1 MNKINKRRVTS
12 VALAFTLAVAAP
24 VKANFSN
31 FNLELNKVA
40 AAEVK
45 ETEETLNQQKTAEKA
60 KLEAAKQEKA
70 NLEAQ
75 VKGQQQKITEATQK
89 ITENGDNSE
98 ATKEIA
104 KANKEI
110 ERLKP
115 LIQAEEQKI
124 TDATR
129 KIEEIDGKIKAIQD
143 AKAKEKAKKKLQ
155 DLVTEKE
162 GALKVYK
169 ADGNYTDDSIKGLDD
184 AIEAAKI
191 VLEGELKEANVYEAA
206 YTKLST
212 VKDPVKKAPEKSEAD
227 KFTGSLSVTKDRGAV
242 VRATDLTGLPKG
254 ATVEDKLITNNLQT
268 TETGTVKVSWTD
280 GSSKLVNY
288 TVYVRETSVYLNRPT
303 VYYNKVTGRTTPYA
317 TVTLYRNGNRVDY
330 VKADRYGDYTINYR
344 FGDYRYD
351 RYNGTASIS
360 SYGDRYVS
368 GYTTANTYVQA
379 YNNGD
384 YLGSAYS
391 DSRGYYTINFNKYV
405 YNRNNTVVYT
415 NGYNNSYN
423 NGYGY
428 YDLSDYYLQA
438 ELDGKYSEKQ
448 YLNKAYIDRYY
459 NNGYY
464 NNYAYAPRITQ
475 AIAGTSTVKGS
486 GVNGYATVAV
496 YDSKGIR
503 LGSGTA
509 YSNGE
514 FTISLNRDL
523 KAGEEIKVTA
533 NYSNLRENS
542 TTYKVAG
549 ESKKDTYNYV
559 VNLTIGD
566 KRLTTTK
573 DGVTT
578 TTTMDVEAYI
588 KEGRTMLP
596 IRFVAQ
602 ALGYNVTFN
611 DTTRLATFTD
621 GKKVVIINI
630 DSRDFYVDGIKNTF
644 SVDPEIKQG
653 RTMLPI
659 SEIGKALGMTTGN
672 KGDNKNI
679 EWDSVRREVKI
690 QLTK

>member
-40 AAEVK
+40 AAEAKEMTLEQAKEQKQSAEAEKKEAETAKAKAEEEIKQQREIIDAKNNVK
-45 ETEETLNQQKTAEKA
+45 KGEEGYEEAQKALLEAYKERDKQEAEVKKQEGLIAEANKKIAEADTVIKKAEQEEAEKA
-60 KLEAAKQEKA
+60 
-70 NLEAQ
+70 
-75 VKGQQQKITEATQK
+75 
-89 ITENGDNSE
+89 
-98 ATKEIA
+98 
-104 KANKEI
+104 
-110 ERLKP
+110 
-115 LIQAEEQKI
+115 
-124 TDATR
+124 
-129 KIEEIDGKIKAIQD
+129 
-143 AKAKEKAKKKLQ
+143 AKEKAKA
-155 DLVTEKE
+155 E
-162 GALKVYK
+162 LKSAIDTAKGSLNTATTDVY
-169 ADGNYTDDSIKGLDD
+169 TQDSIDKLKAAIATAEGVYNDD
-184 AIEAAKI
+184 TKKSTDYTTAKAN
-191 VLEGELKEANVYEAA
+191 LEKV
-206 YTKLST
+206 KLEKKTT
-212 VKDPVKKAPEKSEAD
+212 VKPTPAP
-227 KFTGSLSVTKDRGAV
+227 TSVT
-242 VRATDLTGLPKG
+242 
-254 ATVEDKLITNNLQT
+254 
-268 TETGTVKVSWTD
+268 
-280 GSSKLVNY
+280 
-288 TVYVRETSVYLNRPT
+288 LNRPT

-317 TVTLYRNGNRVDY
+317 TVTLYRNGSRVDY

-514 FTISLNRDL
+514 FTISLNRNL

>member
-1 MNKINKRRVTS
+1 MNKINRKRITS

-40 AAEVK
+40 AAEAKTPTQDEAKAAAEAATTAAEEANKRVK
-45 ETEETLNQQKTAEKA
+45 EASGELKTATGDLEEAKKLEGEAKEAAEAATTAAKAATTAAEEASKAQEAISLAKSANISSKSAKEKA
-60 KLEAAKQEKA
+60 ARIMGLIEEAKNKEEQAKQEKTAQEKAKAELKSAIDTAKGSLSTATSDVYTQDSIDKLKAAIATAEGIYKDDTKKSTDYTTAKA
-70 NLEAQ
+70 NLEK
-75 VKGQQQKITEATQK
+75 VK
-89 ITENGDNSE
+89 
-98 ATKEIA
+98 
-104 KANKEI
+104 
-110 ERLKP
+110 L
-115 LIQAEEQKI
+115 
-124 TDATR
+124 
-129 KIEEIDGKIKAIQD
+129 
-143 AKAKEKAKKKLQ
+143 EKK
-155 DLVTEKE
+155 
-162 GALKVYK
+162 
-169 ADGNYTDDSIKGLDD
+169 
-184 AIEAAKI
+184 
-191 VLEGELKEANVYEAA
+191 
-206 YTKLST
+206 T
-212 VKDPVKKAPEKSEAD
+212 VKPTPAP
-227 KFTGSLSVTKDRGAV
+227 TSVT
-242 VRATDLTGLPKG
+242 
-254 ATVEDKLITNNLQT
+254 
-268 TETGTVKVSWTD
+268 
-280 GSSKLVNY
+280 
-288 TVYVRETSVYLNRPT
+288 LNRPT

-317 TVTLYRNGNRVDY
+317 TVTLYRNRSKVDY

-344 FGDYRYD
+344 FGDYRYNG
-351 RYNGTASIS
+351 YNGTASVS

-379 YNNGD
+379 YNNGE

-428 YDLSDYYLQA
+428 YDLSDYYLEA
-438 ELDGKYSEKQ
+438 ELDGKYSERQ

-533 NYSNLRENS
+533 NYSNLRENN

>member
-24 VKANFSN
+24 VKANFT
-31 FNLELNKVA
+31 NLDLGLNKVLA
-40 AAEVK
+40 AAPAAPAKEMTLEEAKKQKQEAEAAKKQAEAAIVKAKEEIKKQSDIIEEKSKIQKGDAGYDEAQKVLLEAYKEKDKQEKVVK
-45 ETEETLNQQKTAEKA
+45 EQQNIIDESNRKISEAEAVINKA
-60 KLEAAKQEKA
+60 EQEKQEKA
-70 NLEAQ
+70 
-75 VKGQQQKITEATQK
+75 
-89 ITENGDNSE
+89 
-98 ATKEIA
+98 
-104 KANKEI
+104 
-110 ERLKP
+110 
-115 LIQAEEQKI
+115 
-124 TDATR
+124 
-129 KIEEIDGKIKAIQD
+129 
-143 AKAKEKAKKKLQ
+143 AKEKAKAELKSAIDIANGSLKTATTDVYTQESINKLK
-155 DLVTEKE
+155 TAIETAE
-162 GALKVYK
+162 GIYK
-169 ADGNYTDDSIKGLDD
+169 ADKTAQEYTT
-184 AIEAAKI
+184 AKET
-191 VLEGELKEANVYEAA
+191 LEKV
-206 YTKLST
+206 KLEKKT
-212 VKDPVKKAPEKSEAD
+212 VKPTPAP
-227 KFTGSLSVTKDRGAV
+227 
-242 VRATDLTGLPKG
+242 
-254 ATVEDKLITNNLQT
+254 
-268 TETGTVKVSWTD
+268 
-280 GSSKLVNY
+280 
-288 TVYVRETSVYLNRPT
+288 TSVYLNRPT
-303 VYYNKVTGRTTPYA
+303 VYYNKVTGRTNPFA
-317 TVTLYRNGNRVDY
+317 IVTLYRNGRSIDY

-344 FGDYRYD
+344 FGDYRYNG
-351 RYNGTASIS
+351 YNGTASIS

-379 YNNGD
+379 YNNGE

-415 NGYNNSYN
+415 NGYNNGYN

-428 YDLSDYYLQA
+428 YDLSDYYIQA
-438 ELDGKYSEKQ
+438 ELDGKYSDKY
-448 YLNKAYIDRYY
+448 YLNKAYTDGY

-475 AIAGTSTVKGS
+475 ATAGTSVVKGS

-496 YDSKGIR
+496 YDSRGIR

-509 YSNGE
+509 YYNGD
-514 FTISLNRDL
+514 FNISLNRNL

-559 VNLTIGD
+559 VNLAIGD

-630 DSRDFYVDGIKNTF
+630 DSREFYVDGIKNTF

-679 EWDSVRREVKI
+679 EWDGAKREVKI

>member
-1 MNKINKRRVTS
+1 MNKINRKRITS

-40 AAEVK
+40 AAEAK
-45 ETEETLNQQKTAEKA
+45 EMTLEQAKEQKQKAEAEKTEAETAKGNAEKEIKKQQKLIDEATEALSKERDNKEASDKLTEAALAKKIAEKEVEKQEGLIA
-60 KLEAAKQEKA
+60 EANKKIAEAETVIKKAKQEEDEKA
-70 NLEAQ
+70 
-75 VKGQQQKITEATQK
+75 
-89 ITENGDNSE
+89 
-98 ATKEIA
+98 
-104 KANKEI
+104 
-110 ERLKP
+110 
-115 LIQAEEQKI
+115 
-124 TDATR
+124 
-129 KIEEIDGKIKAIQD
+129 
-143 AKAKEKAKKKLQ
+143 AKEKAK
-155 DLVTEKE
+155 
-162 GALKVYK
+162 A
-169 ADGNYTDDSIKGLDD
+169 
-184 AIEAAKI
+184 
-191 VLEGELKEANVYEAA
+191 ELKSAIDTA
-206 YTKLST
+206 K
-212 VKDPVKKAPEKSEAD
+212 
-227 KFTGSLSVTKDRGAV
+227 GSLST
-242 VRATDLTGLPKG
+242 ATSDVYTQDSI
-254 ATVEDKLITNNLQT
+254 DKLKAAIATAEGIYKDDTKKSTDYTTAKANL
-268 TETGTVKVSWTD
+268 EKVKLEKKTVKPTPAP
-280 GSSKLVNY
+280 
-288 TVYVRETSVYLNRPT
+288 TSVTLNRPT

-317 TVTLYRNGNRVDY
+317 TVTLYRNRSKVDY

-344 FGDYRYD
+344 FGDYRYNG
-351 RYNGTASIS
+351 YNGTASVS

-428 YDLSDYYLQA
+428 YDLSDYYLEA
-438 ELDGKYSEKQ
+438 ELDGKYSERQ

-514 FTISLNRDL
+514 FTISLNRNL

>member
-1 MNKINKRRVTS
+1 MKPTPAPTS
-12 VALAFTLAVAAP
+12 VT
-24 VKANFSN
+24 
-31 FNLELNKVA
+31 
-40 AAEVK
+40 
-45 ETEETLNQQKTAEKA
+45 
-60 KLEAAKQEKA
+60 
-70 NLEAQ
+70 
-75 VKGQQQKITEATQK
+75 
-89 ITENGDNSE
+89 
-98 ATKEIA
+98 
-104 KANKEI
+104 
-110 ERLKP
+110 
-115 LIQAEEQKI
+115 
-124 TDATR
+124 
-129 KIEEIDGKIKAIQD
+129 
-143 AKAKEKAKKKLQ
+143 
-155 DLVTEKE
+155 
-162 GALKVYK
+162 
-169 ADGNYTDDSIKGLDD
+169 
-184 AIEAAKI
+184 
-191 VLEGELKEANVYEAA
+191 
-206 YTKLST
+206 
-212 VKDPVKKAPEKSEAD
+212 
-227 KFTGSLSVTKDRGAV
+227 
-242 VRATDLTGLPKG
+242 
-254 ATVEDKLITNNLQT
+254 
-268 TETGTVKVSWTD
+268 
-280 GSSKLVNY
+280 
-288 TVYVRETSVYLNRPT
+288 LNRPT

-317 TVTLYRNGNRVDY
+317 TVTLYRNRSKVDY

-344 FGDYRYD
+344 FGDYRYNG
-351 RYNGTASIS
+351 YNGTASVS

-379 YNNGD
+379 YNNGE

-428 YDLSDYYLQA
+428 YDLSDYYLEA
-438 ELDGKYSEKQ
+438 ELDGKYSERQ

-533 NYSNLRENS
+533 NYSNLRENN

-630 DSRDFYVDGIKNTF
+630 DSKRFLCRWY
-644 SVDPEIKQG
+644 
-653 RTMLPI
+653 
-659 SEIGKALGMTTGN
+659 
-672 KGDNKNI
+672 
-679 EWDSVRREVKI
+679 
-690 QLTK
+690 

>member
-1 MNKINKRRVTS
+1 MDLGGKQMNKINRKRITS

-40 AAEVK
+40 AAEAK
-45 ETEETLNQQKTAEKA
+45 EMTLEQAKEQKQKAEAEKTEAETAKANAEEEIKKQKGIIEEKSKIGKENQGYEEAQKALLEAYKERDKQEGLIAEADKKIAEADKKIAEAETVISKAKQEEAEKA
-60 KLEAAKQEKA
+60 
-70 NLEAQ
+70 
-75 VKGQQQKITEATQK
+75 
-89 ITENGDNSE
+89 
-98 ATKEIA
+98 
-104 KANKEI
+104 
-110 ERLKP
+110 
-115 LIQAEEQKI
+115 
-124 TDATR
+124 
-129 KIEEIDGKIKAIQD
+129 
-143 AKAKEKAKKKLQ
+143 AKEKAK
-155 DLVTEKE
+155 
-162 GALKVYK
+162 A
-169 ADGNYTDDSIKGLDD
+169 
-184 AIEAAKI
+184 
-191 VLEGELKEANVYEAA
+191 ELKSAIDTA
-206 YTKLST
+206 K
-212 VKDPVKKAPEKSEAD
+212 
-227 KFTGSLSVTKDRGAV
+227 GSLST
-242 VRATDLTGLPKG
+242 ATSDVYTQDSI
-254 ATVEDKLITNNLQT
+254 DKLKAAIATAEGIYKDDTKKSTDYTTAKANL
-268 TETGTVKVSWTD
+268 EKVKLEKKTVKPTPAP
-280 GSSKLVNY
+280 
-288 TVYVRETSVYLNRPT
+288 TSVTLNRPT

-317 TVTLYRNGNRVDY
+317 TVTLYRNRSKVDY

-344 FGDYRYD
+344 FGDYRYNG
-351 RYNGTASIS
+351 YNGTASVS

-379 YNNGD
+379 YNNGE

-428 YDLSDYYLQA
+428 YDLSDYYLEA
-438 ELDGKYSEKQ
+438 ELDGKYSERQ

-533 NYSNLRENS
+533 NYSNLRENN

>member
-24 VKANFSN
+24 VKANFT
-31 FNLELNKVA
+31 NLDLGLNKVFA
-40 AAEVK
+40 SEVK
-45 ETEETLNQQKTAEKA
+45 ETEETLKAKKTEEQGKLETAKQEKA
-60 KLEAAKQEKA
+60 KLEG
-70 NLEAQ
+70 Q
-75 VKGQQQKITEATQK
+75 VKEQEQKKAKAVEK

-98 ATKEIA
+98 A
-104 KANKEI
+104 NKEI
-110 ERLKP
+110 LAAKKEIEKLNA
-115 LIQAEEQKI
+115 LIQKEEQKI
-124 TDATR
+124 TEATQ
-129 KIEEIDGKIKAIQD
+129 KIEEIDGKIKVIQD
-143 AKAKEKAKKKLQ
+143 AKAKEKAKAELKSAIDIANGSLKTATTDVYTQESINKLK
-155 DLVTEKE
+155 TAIETAE
-162 GALKVYK
+162 GIYK
-169 ADGNYTDDSIKGLDD
+169 ADKTAQEYTT
-184 AIEAAKI
+184 AKET
-191 VLEGELKEANVYEAA
+191 LEKV
-206 YTKLST
+206 KLEKKT
-212 VKDPVKKAPEKSEAD
+212 VKPTPAP
-227 KFTGSLSVTKDRGAV
+227 
-242 VRATDLTGLPKG
+242 
-254 ATVEDKLITNNLQT
+254 
-268 TETGTVKVSWTD
+268 
-280 GSSKLVNY
+280 
-288 TVYVRETSVYLNRPT
+288 TSVYLNRPT
-303 VYYNKVTGRTTPYA
+303 VYYNKVTGRTNPFA
-317 TVTLYRNGNRVDY
+317 IVTLYRNGRSIDY

-344 FGDYRYD
+344 FGDYRYNG
-351 RYNGTASIS
+351 YNGTASIS

-379 YNNGD
+379 YNNGE

-415 NGYNNSYN
+415 NGYNNGYN

-438 ELDGKYSEKQ
+438 ELDGKYSDKY
-448 YLNKAYIDRYY
+448 YLNRAYTDGY

-475 AIAGTSTVKGS
+475 ATAGTSVVKGS

-509 YSNGE
+509 YYNGD
-514 FTISLNRDL
+514 FNISLNRNL

-559 VNLTIGD
+559 VNLAIGD

-630 DSRDFYVDGIKNTF
+630 DSREFYVDGIKNTF

-679 EWDSVRREVKI
+679 EWDGAKREVKI

>member
-1 MNKINKRRVTS
+1 MNKINRKRITS

-45 ETEETLNQQKTAEKA
+45 EMTLEQAKEQKQKAEAVKTKAETEKA
-60 KLEAAKQEKA
+60 EAEEEIENQNKIIEAKNKIKSGEDGYDKAQEALSAALLAKNKQEQIVKEKQLIIDDAKKKIAEAETVIKKAKQEEDEKA
-70 NLEAQ
+70 
-75 VKGQQQKITEATQK
+75 
-89 ITENGDNSE
+89 
-98 ATKEIA
+98 
-104 KANKEI
+104 
-110 ERLKP
+110 
-115 LIQAEEQKI
+115 
-124 TDATR
+124 
-129 KIEEIDGKIKAIQD
+129 
-143 AKAKEKAKKKLQ
+143 AKEKAKAELKSAIDTAKGSLNTATSDVYTQ
-155 DLVTEKE
+155 DSIDK
-162 GALKVYK
+162 LKVAIATAEGIYNDDTKKSTDYTTAK
-169 ADGNYTDDSIKGLDD
+169 AN
-184 AIEAAKI
+184 
-191 VLEGELKEANVYEAA
+191 LEKV
-206 YTKLST
+206 KLEKKTT
-212 VKDPVKKAPEKSEAD
+212 VKPTPAP
-227 KFTGSLSVTKDRGAV
+227 TSVT
-242 VRATDLTGLPKG
+242 
-254 ATVEDKLITNNLQT
+254 
-268 TETGTVKVSWTD
+268 
-280 GSSKLVNY
+280 
-288 TVYVRETSVYLNRPT
+288 LNRPT